1 MADSRPGER
10 LELKRA
16 RQAWQLR
23 AFTIG
28 PAALMLIL
36 LTVVPLCLM
45 VFISLQERD
54 WSGSVIWGNYS
65 FEAYIRFI
73 FERNLDD
80 SLQLNAD
87 YLRIFVRS
95 FWLSLLTTV
104 LAVLVGFPTA
114 LFIATRDPKWRAMLV
129 FLTTVPFW
137 TNLLVRNYAWILLL
151 RDTGPI
157 NSGLLE
163 MGVIDSPISML
174 YTNFAVSVG
183 LTYSFLPF
191 MVLPIYATLER
202 MDFRLVEASFDLYA
216 TRLQTFIHVMVP
228 AARPGIV
235 AGCILVFVPCLGS
248 YVTPALLGGGKSM
261 MVGNLIGLQFGAAR
275 NWPFGAALGFALLT
289 LILLSMLFYVLKVRP
304 EENR

>member
-1 MADSRPGER
+1 
-10 LELKRA
+10 
-16 RQAWQLR
+16 
-23 AFTIG
+23 
-28 PAALMLIL
+28 MLIL
-36 LTVVPLCLM
+36 LTVLPLCLM
-45 VFISLQERD
+45 VYISLQERD

-87 YLRIFVRS
+87 YVRIFLRS
-95 FWLSLLTTV
+95 FWLSLLTTG
-104 LAVLVGFPTA
+104 LSLLVGFPTA
-114 LFIATRDPKWRAMLV
+114 LFIATRPPKWRATLV

-157 NSGLLE
+157 NAGLLE
-163 MGVIDSPISML
+163 LGVIDEPVSML

-191 MVLPIYATLER
+191 MVLPIYAAMEK

-216 TRLQTFIHVMVP
+216 NRLQTLWQVMIP
-228 AARPGIV
+228 AARPGII